1 MQRTTRLKRP
11 QVPEPGAL
19 IDFDDIVGRPKY
31 AGEEMTS
38 ETNIPSV
45 TAEAEARQ
53 AADQEIWT
61 EIETIEAA
69 SDVVDV
75 VGTYADLEAYDTSK
89 LHDKDLI
96 KVLQDETRDDAI
108 TYYRF
113 SKTAGTFSYV
123 GAEGP
128 YYTASE
134 TDTLLSGKQDTLIAG
149 SNVQIAADGKTI
161 SATDTTYSDFV
172 GATALTNGENG
183 LVPAPL
189 STDVSKFLQGDGS
202 WGTPT
207 DTTYTAGTNVQISH
221 QNVISATD
229 TTYSAFTGAS
239 SSVAGAA
246 GLVPAPAAGDQDKVL
261 KGDGTWGTAQ
271 AGNNTVFVYSTEH
284 YSPASADLFK
294 DSAKTIPMTAAELYA
309 EYAAGNTVIIRGT
322 VVSSTTEAIVD
333 NNVIKAYRYINSN
346 TNATTYRF
354 VILSSGRT
362 AYSGINGICYLE
374 ATSTSDT
381 NYPITTFSMQQKL
394 TAGSGITIASDGTIS
409 ATGGGGGGGAIF
421 YCDLNY
427 GSIFDE
433 SMSQYTSVY
442 IYDSTGAQA
451 SVSDFLSAVIAG
463 PVTIL
468 GTDAPYSPG
477 TQPIEA
483 VATVI
488 GYTDATMPL
497 HEVYVDILV
506 TPVFDYGDV
515 QQMTAPVVRRLSSDS
530 HGYSLTMSDEY
541 QLGGGG
547 TTYTAG
553 TNIQISAS
561 NVISATDTTYS
572 AGTGI
577 AISAQNV
584 ISASPNNIS
593 SNDWSALWQ

>member
-38 ETNIPSV
+38 ETDIPSV

-61 EIETIEAA
+61 EIEAIEAA

-75 VGTYADLEAYDTSK
+75 VGTHAELEAYDTSK

-113 SKTAGTFSYV
+113 SETTETFSYV

-134 TDTLLSGKQDTLIAG
+134 TDTLLSAKQDTLIAG

-207 DTTYTAGTNVQISH
+207 DTTYTAGTNVQISN

-284 YSPASADLFK
+284 HSPASADLFK
-294 DSAKTIPMTAAELYA
+294 DAAKTIPMTAAELYA

-322 VVSSTTEAIVD
+322 VVSSTTESIVD
-333 NNVIKAYRYINSN
+333 NNVIKAYRYTNSDTN
-346 TNATTYRF
+346 TTNYRF

-362 AYSGINGICYLE
+362 AYSGINGICYLG

-394 TAGSGITIASDGTIS
+394 TAGSGITIAPDGTIS
-409 ATGGGGGGGAIF
+409 ATGGGSAGEVLYSDVAANSLFDANLVQYASLIGSF
-421 YCDLNY
+421 YDTAGNY
-427 GSIFDE
+427 VDVPDVLDKATSGLITFLGSN
-433 SMSQYTSVY
+433 SPALPSV
-442 IYDSTGAQA
+442 TA
-451 SVSDFLSAVIAG
+451 
-463 PVTIL
+463 
-468 GTDAPYSPG
+468 
-477 TQPIEA
+477 EA
-483 VATVI
+483 VATV
-488 GYTDATMPL
+488 
-497 HEVYVDILV
+497 VDVTHDSAQRKTYIDVLV
-506 TPVFDYGDV
+506 SAVFDSGQV
-515 QQMTAPVVRRLSSDS
+515 VNMSAPVIRRLSISDTNP
-530 HGYSLTMSDEY
+530 YYITYEEDFSL
-541 QLGGGG
+541 GGG

-584 ISASPNNIS
+584 ISASSNNIS

>member
-1 MQRTTRLKRP
+1 MQRTTRLKKP

-19 IDFDDIVGRPKY
+19 IEFDDILGRPKY

-38 ETNIPSV
+38 ETDIPSV

-207 DTTYTAGTNVQISH
+207 DTTYTAGTNVQISN

-246 GLVPAPAAGDQDKVL
+246 GLVPAPAVGDQDKVL

-294 DSAKTIPMTAAELYA
+294 DAAKTIPMTAAELYA

-346 TNATTYRF
+346 TNDTTYRF
-354 VILSSGRT
+354 VILSSGRA
-362 AYSGINGICYLE
+362 AYSGINGICYLG
-374 ATSTSDT
+374 ATSTGDT

-409 ATGGGGGGGAIF
+409 ATGGGSAGEVLRSEIATNSLFDANLMQYASITSTF
-421 YCDLNY
+421 YDAAGNY
-427 GSIFDE
+427 VGVPDVLDKATSGLITFLGSN
-433 SMSQYTSVY
+433 SPALPSV
-442 IYDSTGAQA
+442 TA
-451 SVSDFLSAVIAG
+451 
-463 PVTIL
+463 
-468 GTDAPYSPG
+468 
-477 TQPIEA
+477 EA
-483 VATVI
+483 VATV
-488 GYTDATMPL
+488 
-497 HEVYVDILV
+497 VDVTHDSAQRKTYIDVLV
-506 TPVFDYGDV
+506 SAVFDSGQV
-515 QQMTAPVVRRLSSDS
+515 VNMSAPVIRRLSISDTNP
-530 HGYSLTMSDEY
+530 YYITYEEDFSL
-541 QLGGGG
+541 GGG

-584 ISASPNNIS
+584 ISASSNNIS